1 MTKKELHIYLMKEI
15 MNTFS
20 LIPKKARQK
29 EIAKILGISQ
39 PRVSELS
46 RPEEF
51 HYKFSIDKLLSFMEI
66 LNIQTSMTVSKVNA
80 RKQVKRQIEELRS
93 EELNKL

>member
-51 HYKFSIDKLLSFMEI
+51 HYKFSIDKLLSFMET

-93 EELNKL
+93 EKALIR

>member
-15 MNTFS
+15 INTFS
-20 LIPKKARQK
+20 LIPKKAKQK

-66 LNIQTSMTVSKVNA
+66 LNIQTSIKVSKVNA

-93 EELNKL
+93 E

>member
-20 LIPKKARQK
+20 LIPKKAKQK

-51 HYKFSIDKLLSFMEI
+51 HYKFSIDKLLSLMEI
-66 LNIQTSMTVSKVNA
+66 LNLQTSMKVLKGNS
-80 RKQVKRQIEELRS
+80 RKEVRKQIEELRG
-93 EELNKL
+93 E

>member
-66 LNIQTSMTVSKVNA
+66 LNIETSMKVSKVNA
-80 RKQVKRQIEELRS
+80 RKEVKRQIEELRS
-93 EELNKL
+93 EQALIR

>member
-1 MTKKELHIYLMKEI
+1 MTKKELHIFLMKEI

-66 LNIQTSMTVSKVNA
+66 LNIETSMKVSKINA

-93 EELNKL
+93 EQALIR

>member
-93 EELNKL
+93 EQVNKL

>member
-80 RKQVKRQIEELRS
+80 RKEVKRQIEELRS

>member
-93 EELNKL
+93 EKALSD

>member
-66 LNIQTSMTVSKVNA
+66 LNIETSMKVSKVNA

-93 EELNKL
+93 EQALIR

>member
-66 LNIQTSMTVSKVNA
+66 LNIQTSMTVSKINA
-80 RKQVKRQIEELRS
+80 RKEVKRQIEELRS

>member
-66 LNIQTSMTVSKVNA
+66 LNIQTSIKVSKVNA

-93 EELNKL
+93 EQALIR

>member
-15 MNTFS
+15 INTFS
-20 LIPKKARQK
+20 LIPKKAKQK

-66 LNIQTSMTVSKVNA
+66 LNIQTSIKVSKVNA

-93 EELNKL
+93 EQALIR

>member
-66 LNIQTSMTVSKVNA
+66 LNIETSMKVSKVHA

-93 EELNKL
+93 EQALIR

>member
-93 EELNKL
+93 EQALIR

>member
-66 LNIQTSMTVSKVNA
+66 LNIETSMKVSKVHA

-93 EELNKL
+93 E